1 MKWLMKC
8 LRRDR
13 KTYQKFTKKNKEK
26 QFQKLRK
33 FMYDMNK
40 KFFHKT
46 DILKRDQIE
55 ILEWKICQ
63 IKKNTIENLDS
74 RLGEAKERIS
84 KIFGKNFSQTKTRNE
99 VKLRK
104 CPRIMWYDQTTQ
116 QICFWSS
123 WSCGKIDW
131 IKAPIEWKDKW
142 KLC

>member
-1 MKWLMKC
+1 MKC

-55 ILEWKICQ
+55 ILE
-63 IKKNTIENLDS
+63 
-74 RLGEAKERIS
+74 
-84 KIFGKNFSQTKTRNE
+84 
-99 VKLRK
+99 
-104 CPRIMWYDQTTQ
+104 
-116 QICFWSS
+116 
-123 WSCGKIDW
+123 
-131 IKAPIEWKDKW
+131 
-142 KLC
+142 